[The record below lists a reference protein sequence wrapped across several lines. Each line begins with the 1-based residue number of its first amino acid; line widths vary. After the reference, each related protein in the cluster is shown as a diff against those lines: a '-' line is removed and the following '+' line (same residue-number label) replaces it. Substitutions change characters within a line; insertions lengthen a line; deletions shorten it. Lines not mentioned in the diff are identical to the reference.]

1 MKMSLLSRLHTKEAL
16 RTMARA
22 IVRRR
27 GIPNEQDAA
36 VGNEVLH
43 RPTNLRL
50 PSPQEIYALALKQ
63 RHETGG
69 N

>member
-1 MKMSLLSRLHTKEAL
+1 MSLLSRMHTNEAL

-27 GIPNEQDAA
+27 GVPDEQVEPVVKEDFH
-36 VGNEVLH
+36 G
-43 RPTNLRL
+43 PTNLRL
-50 PSPQEIYALALKQ
+50 PSPQEIYALALKE
-63 RHETGG
+63 RHETGR